1 MFRVKFPVIVVHVA
15 TSLVNKDE
23 YKNSQHVG
31 DVVRSDAG
39 PALIA
44 PGHAHPALA
53 YQSSSWQI
61 KGAVLIVRR
70 RSASRGVAVVIVVLI
85 KWSGSIDQRPQTDIV
100 PRYSLRVATSAHHSL
115 VVDERA
121 ELFNLIRHVDT
132 ETVQDKLN

>member
-1 MFRVKFPVIVVHVA
+1 VFRVKFPVIVVHVA

-31 DVVRSDAG
+31 EVVRSDAG

-61 KGAVLIVRR
+61 KGSVLIVRR
-70 RSASRGVAVVIVVLI
+70 RSASRGIAVVIVVLI
-85 KWSGSIDQRPQTDIV
+85 KWHGSIDQRPQTHRPTIF
-100 PRYSLRVATSAHHSL
+100 ATCRHFPHHSL

-132 ETVQDKLN
+132 ETVQDELN